1 MPSSEALTDE
11 YLARLLAKDARDRT
25 VRFTSHGLQMGLPK
39 RPLSNAPKPNTRF
52 LKNIIK
58 ETDNH
63 NAALKAKEVADA
75 RVRLRGI
82 DRHEARSEKSSRD
95 DFRQERSDSR
105 SRKRR
110 KISGNGSNV
119 YKAEHAKQSRRDL
132 EDQKLDGS
140 RGNPYDDEDSTASN
154 ARHSRRHRR
163 HRHHYH
169 RKPRTQSSSPD
180 PDRRRRRR
188 SRRRHRSRSIS
199 PGYHRDRRKRTST
212 RRHESR
218 SRSPRRSHHRSN
230 RYHHHSRP
238 STRSRS
244 RSPQRSRRSDP
255 PNGNHCPAPSTSISP
270 SSDSDSDSDPLASLV
285 GPLPPPPKSL
295 PRGRGAHTSITSNI
309 DTHFDSTYDPSTD
322 ITPTLPADLDDWDN
336 ALEALRDR
344 ARWKASGAER
354 LRGAGFS
361 DEAVRKWERGGERKE
376 EVVVW
381 KGRGEGR
388 EWDRGKVVGPDG
400 VQTGAEWG
408 RLRGT

>member
-11 YLARLLAKDARDRT
+11 YLARLLAKDAHDH
-25 VRFTSHGLQMGLPK
+25 RFTSHGLQVGLPK
-39 RPLSNAPKPNTRF
+39 RPISNAPKPNTRF

-82 DRHEARSEKSSRD
+82 DRHEARSEKNGRD
-95 DFRQERSDSR
+95 DFRPERSDPR
-105 SRKRR
+105 SHKRR
-110 KISGNGSNV
+110 KLSGDGNIVHKG
-119 YKAEHAKQSRRDL
+119 EPAKQSRRDL
-132 EDQKLDGS
+132 EDKKLDKS
-140 RGNPYDDEDSTASN
+140 RGNPYDDEDSTASDV
-154 ARHSRRHRR
+154 RHVHR
-163 HRHHYH
+163 HRHHRQHHH
-169 RKPRTQSSSPD
+169 RRPRTQSSSPD
-180 PDRRRRRR
+180 SDRRRRRR

-199 PGYHRDRRKRTST
+199 PEYHRDRRKKTST

-218 SRSPRRSHHRSN
+218 SRSPRRSHHHSN
-230 RYHHHSRP
+230 RRYHQSRP
-238 STRSRS
+238 SSRSRS
-244 RSPQRSRRSDP
+244 PSPQRSRRSDL
-255 PNGNHCPAPSTSISP
+255 PNGNHRPAHSTSTSP

-285 GPLPPPPKSL
+285 GPLPPPPKPL
-295 PRGRGAHTSITSNI
+295 TRGRGAHTSITSNI
-309 DTHFDSTYDPSTD
+309 DTHFNSTYDPSTD
-322 ITPTLPADLDDWDN
+322 ITPNIPAESDDWDN

-354 LRGAGFS
+354 LREAGFS
-361 DEAVRKWERGGERKE
+361 DEAVRKWERGGEGKE
-376 EVVVW
+376 EEVAW

-408 RLRGT
+408 RLKGT